1 MFILLFSVLIF
12 ALIIPIG
19 MYNGL
24 VATRN
29 RVDNAWSQID
39 VQLKKRHDLVPNLV
53 ETVKGYAAHEKNT
66 FELVTAARSRI
77 AAAASP
83 GEQIKGENQLTQA
96 LRGLLAVAEAYPE
109 LKANQNF
116 LMLQEELSG
125 LESKIAYARQFY
137 NDSVMAYETRR
148 QSFPWSLVAG
158 FGAFGPRE
166 YLAVDEADK
175 EVPKVTF

>member
-1 MFILLFSVLIF
+1 MIILPFLLVILV
-12 ALIIPIG
+12 LIIPIG

-24 VATRN
+24 VAMRN
-29 RVDNAWSQID
+29 RVDNAWHQID

-53 ETVKGYAAHEKNT
+53 ETVKGYAAHEKGT
-66 FELVTAARSRI
+66 FELVTNARSRI
-77 AAAASP
+77 AAAGSP
-83 GEQIKGENQLTQA
+83 GEQIKAENQLTQA

-116 LMLQEELSG
+116 LLLQEELSG

-158 FGAFGPRE
+158 FGGFGPRE
-166 YLAVDEADK
+166 YLAVDEVDK